1 MWLKKIKYIC
11 EHNRTCKASNEVMI
25 DHRSFWRRPLR
36 ISDLLKFEWDSYW
49 IFFFKWWVKLRLNA
63 SSHLTWKIS
72 DFSSL
77 TNWKLQ
83 VSWVCMSS
91 RKSQKKKVLEV
102 LIFFGL
108 LVSLDR
114 SYNLICVSSFV
125 HSSVRLL
132 VMIFSQHLLISFSD
146 FLHEV
151 REQ

>member
-1 MWLKKIKYIC
+1 MHSKHHKSDAFLITIQQFSLLNQYIC

-91 RKSQKKKVLEV
+91 RKSQKKKSLKFWFFLAYWFHLIGPIIWPVLA
-102 LIFFGL
+102 
-108 LVSLDR
+108 R
-114 SYNLICVSSFV
+114 SSIRPFV
-125 HSSVRLL
+125 C
-132 VMIFSQHLLISFSD
+132 
-146 FLHEV
+146 
-151 REQ
+151 